1 MSFAELLVNA
11 AEIIAALSAMNK
23 AMEAYNDAV
32 EQCNKAADELASKW
46 EGEAKEAFV
55 QHQATAYSWYK
66 QMIQV
71 VLQMIDT
78 IRKAVEQY
86 EEMERTVLSKM

>member
-11 AEIIAALSAMNK
+11 AEIVAALSAMNK

-55 QHQATAYSWYK
+55 QHQESAYSWYK
-66 QMIQV
+66 QMIQTVLKMIEV
-71 VLQMIDT
+71 VNQ
-78 IRKAVEQY
+78 AVEEY
-86 EEMERTVLSKM
+86 TTRESYIASKM

>member
-1 MSFAELLVNA
+1 MGIARLIVDA
-11 AEIIAALSAMNK
+11 AEIIAAVNAMNK
-23 AMEAYNDAV
+23 AMDAYNDAV
-32 EQCNKAADELASKW
+32 EQCEKAAEELASKW